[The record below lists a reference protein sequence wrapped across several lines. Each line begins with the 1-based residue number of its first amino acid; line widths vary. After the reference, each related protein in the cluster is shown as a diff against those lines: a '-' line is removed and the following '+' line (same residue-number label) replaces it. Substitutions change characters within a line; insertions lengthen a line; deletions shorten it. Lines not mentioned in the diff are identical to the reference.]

1 MAKRAM
7 PKRAMAEIR
16 ALVVDDEPLARAG
29 VRRLLAK
36 VADVVVVGEA
46 SNGVDAVDAVKQ
58 HKPDLLLLDIQMPE
72 MNGFEVLDKLDDGDF
87 GAVVFIT
94 AYDAFA
100 VKAFEVQALD
110 YIMKPFDDE
119 RFFAVIERAKQHLQ
133 RDVGADLTHRIAS
146 LLETYEKRAGTRPDA
161 APDANVAG
169 ATEEHET
176 PHTPGTHISR
186 VMVKESGRVFFQPVD
201 GIDWIESAD
210 YYSRLHVGETTHLIR
225 ESMSALEEQL
235 DPRRFVRIHR
245 TAIVNA
251 DRVKELR
258 LDYANRHVVVLK
270 NGVRLP
276 LSRTRKDTLEK
287 VMSGRSLT

>member
-1 MAKRAM
+1 
-7 PKRAMAEIR
+7 MAEIR
-16 ALVVDDEPLARAG
+16 AVVVDDEPLARAG
-29 VRRLLAK
+29 VRRMLAR
-36 VADVVVVGEA
+36 VSDVVVVGEA
-46 SNGVDAVDAVKQ
+46 TNGADAVQAVRT

-72 MNGFEVLDKLDDGDF
+72 MNGFEVLNALDPSDF

-94 AYDAFA
+94 AYDTFA
-100 VKAFEVQALD
+100 VRAFEVQALD

-133 RDVGADLTHRIAS
+133 RDRGEDLTSRIAS
-146 LLETYEKRAGTRPDA
+146 LLDTYEKRAGVTPTSAGEPDPREPEPRVPEPRVPETRT
-161 APDANVAG
+161 G
-169 ATEEHET
+169 EYL
-176 PHTPGTHISR
+176 SR
-186 VMVKESGRVFFQPVD
+186 VMVKESGRVFFQPVE

-225 ESMSALEEQL
+225 ESMTSLEEQL

-270 NGVRLP
+270 SGVRLP

-287 VMSGRSLT
+287 VMSGGI